1 MCQAL
6 LEIMEPEIDRIVKSK
21 VQNETQRNIISSV
34 KSFWD
39 LGAGNEKIK
48 EILIE
53 NYKLTAKEAEMYLE
67 EDF

>member
-34 KSFWD
+34 KSFRD